1 MNYKQISIILLSILF
16 IASCGGGGGG
26 GSSAPTPIAG
36 SGSSS
41 TPASS
46 YSYDAVNEN
55 YSGKSW
61 DAYSQM
67 RRAGSNGLATGY
79 AGFTDAPSN
88 ISITEYS
95 NYFDITLEGST
106 NGSSDTSFNYDFR
119 LTDTDTSV
127 DPLYNTNDEV
137 VAYLFQTN
145 FSNATLYGFTFDA
158 DTLAANTG
166 INYTTVGFLDFFF
179 SSGQRDTFAFNFGD
193 LTEVGDMPSSGS
205 ASYDLGS
212 YMILNAYTAGRS
224 RYSTDEDISVVSI
237 GEGNL
242 SANFATNSIDGS
254 ITFSEYYSYW
264 DFLNYGA
271 SSSSQILN
279 VPNTELTL
287 SGSLSSASFAGSA
300 VLQSGTDFYGEGN
313 FQGSFFGPDAN
324 EVSGTFLV
332 ARDTDRDTTDVDWWD
347 VVGTFIGCKSTGC

>member
-1 MNYKQISIILLSILF
+1 MNYKQISLILF
-16 IASCGGGGGG
+16 SSFIIASCGGGGGG
-26 GSSAPTPIAG
+26 GSTPVASGSG

-41 TPASS
+41 TPT

-55 YSGKSW
+55 YSQKSW
-61 DAYSQM
+61 DTSSQM
-67 RRAGSNGLATGY
+67 RRASDGYAIGY

-95 NYFDITLEGST
+95 NYFAITLEGST
-106 NGSSDTSFNYDFR
+106 NGTENTSFNYDFR
-119 LTDTDTSV
+119 LTETDTSV
-127 DPLYNTNDEV
+127 EPLVNTNDEV

-145 FSNATLYGFTFDA
+145 FNNATLYGFTFDA
-158 DTLAANTG
+158 DTLASNTG
-166 INYTTVGFLDFFF
+166 VNYTTVGFLDFFF
-179 SSGQRDTFAFNFGD
+179 NDGQRDTFAFNYGD
-193 LTEVGDMPSSGS
+193 LTDTGDMPSSGS

-212 YMILNAYTAGRS
+212 YMIFNAYIQGQG
-224 RYSTDEDISVVSI
+224 RYSSDDDISLVSI
-237 GEGNL
+237 GEGTLN
-242 SANFATNSIDGS
+242 ANFGTSTLDGS
-254 ITFSEYYSYW
+254 ITYSEYYSYW

-287 SGSLSSASFAGSA
+287 SGSMSSASFSGSA
-300 VLQSGTDFYGEGN
+300 TFQDGADLYGQGN
-313 FQGSFFGPDAN
+313 FQGSFFGPDAD

-332 ARDTDRDTTDVDWWD
+332 AKDSDQDNSGADWWD